1 MQSPQQ
7 GRPPGCRLTLC
18 SLRLTPCAS
27 LCRSSGLCY
36 DRNIACLRKSSHL
49 YGGVL
54 KQASKARIK
63 CKGLYTGSKQVNCGT
78 KRKDE
83 AHQSPP
89 PPPPPSSSSS
99 AYYTHTHP
107 TPHPFTPLPHPHPHT
122 YCISVCV
129 CDRQKKKK
137 KKKKG
142 EEEEGGGAG
151 RIYIYQA

>member
-18 SLRLTPCAS
+18 SLRLTPYTS

-89 PPPPPSSSSS
+89 PSS
-99 AYYTHTHP
+99 AYYTPTHP
-107 TPHPFTPLPHPHPHT
+107 PTTPPQSPT

-129 CDRQKKKK
+129 CDTQKKKK
-137 KKKKG
+137 KK
-142 EEEEGGGAG
+142 EEEEEVEEEEEEENNNKTTGA
-151 RIYIYQA
+151 RRNN